1 MAPWGK
7 VSREKAVTMPKLLPP
22 PRRAKKRDGL
32 VVGVMVV
39 MEALGR
45 TSCEYMRLGLVGWD
59 GNSKR

>member
-1 MAPWGK
+1 
-7 VSREKAVTMPKLLPP
+7 MPKLLPP

-45 TSCEYMRLGLVGWD
+45 TSWGCDAVRGG
-59 GNSKR
+59 